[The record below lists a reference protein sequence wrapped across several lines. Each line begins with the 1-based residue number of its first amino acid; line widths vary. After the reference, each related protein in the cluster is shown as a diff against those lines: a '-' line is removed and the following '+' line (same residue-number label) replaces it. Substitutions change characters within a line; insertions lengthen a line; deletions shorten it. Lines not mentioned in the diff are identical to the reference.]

1 MRAQAIGIGFR
12 QPHYA
17 ELLEKAPA
25 LDFLEVHSENFF
37 AAGGAALRVLDRARE
52 CYPISLH
59 GVGLSLASA
68 DELAPVH
75 LAKLEALVRRVEP
88 AWVSEHLSWGAID
101 ALHFNDLLPL
111 PYSDEALTLVCE
123 RVDHVQ
129 NTLGREILL
138 ENVSAYLQYRESTWS
153 QTGFLAELARRTGCG
168 ILFDVNNLY
177 VNAVNFR
184 LDARALIT
192 ELPASS
198 VREIHLAGHLRV
210 DDCLIDDHGSRVN
223 TAVWE
228 LYRFAL
234 LKLGTKPTLIEWDTD
249 IPALDVLL
257 DEAAHAH
264 TLQGTP
270 DEALYA

>member
-37 AAGGAALRVLDRARE
+37 GAGGAALRVLDRARE
-52 CYPISLH
+52 RYPISLH

-68 DELAPVH
+68 DELAPIH

-111 PYSDEALTLVCE
+111 PYSDEALALVCVRVE
-123 RVDHVQ
+123 RVQ

-138 ENVSAYLQYRESTWS
+138 ENVSEYLQYRESTWS
-153 QTGFLAELARRTGCG
+153 QTAFLAEVARRTGCG
-168 ILFDVNNLY
+168 VLFDVNNLY
-177 VNAVNFR
+177 VNAVNFG

-192 ELPASS
+192 ELQPSS
-198 VREIHLAGHLRV
+198 VREIHLAGHVRV
-210 DDCLIDDHGSRVN
+210 EDCLIDDHGSRVN
-223 TAVWE
+223 AAVWE

-234 LKLGTKPTLIEWDTD
+234 LKLGSKPTLIEWDTD

-264 TLQGTP
+264 TLQGRP
-270 DEALYA
+270 DEMLYA